1 MEAATDSA
9 VAARDTYPLPSVLP
23 ACDLADELDEFD
35 ARVAPA
41 FESAAF
47 EGFATIGA
55 PFFSIEGKDRCTD
68 LTMNPVFRKAYEGLR
83 VDVSS
88 YRHTRTLI
96 CPKSLARR
104 IDRGLR
110 L

>member
-1 MEAATDSA
+1 MP

-55 PFFSIEGKDRCTD
+55 PFFYRRKVFYRRKDRCTE
-68 LTMNPVFRKAYEGLR
+68 LTRNPVFRKAYGGLR
-83 VDVSS
+83 VNVSS
-88 YRHTRTLI
+88 YRRTRTLI